1 MNHDIVAD
9 GAARLHQSPLLR
21 VLAAT
26 TVSMHFF
33 FVALW
38 LCERI
43 SLLLLLLLW
52 LCAART
58 ASATITNTPCVKPM
72 LDSYPAFT
80 SRFVAARTVNIYL
93 PACYRANP
101 TQRCAVLYMHDGQN
115 LFDPATSFIGVDWA
129 VHTALE
135 QLLAAHAARP
145 TIIVGIWNTPQRLP
159 EYLPAKPCA
168 LITNPT
174 LRTEFLRKYGTPL
187 SDAYLRFIVSELK
200 PFIDARY
207 RTLPDR
213 ANTFIMG
220 SSMGGLISLYAV
232 CEYPAVFGSA
242 GCLSTHWPAG
252 DGIMIEY
259 LRGALPDP
267 AAHKLYFD
275 HGTATLDASYEAFQH
290 QVDAVLRAAGY
301 TEGTNWLTRRF
312 PGHEHS
318 ERAWRRRVHIP
329 LQFLLA
335 P

>member
-1 MNHDIVAD
+1 
-9 GAARLHQSPLLR
+9 
-21 VLAAT
+21 
-26 TVSMHFF
+26 
-33 FVALW
+33 
-38 LCERI
+38 
-43 SLLLLLLLW
+43 
-52 LCAART
+52 
-58 ASATITNTPCVKPM
+58 M
-72 LDSYPAFT
+72 LDTYPAFT
-80 SRFVAARTVNIYL
+80 SRFVAARNVNVYL
-93 PACYRANP
+93 PACYRENP

-115 LFDPATSFIGVDWA
+115 LFNPATSFIGVDWA

-135 QLLAAHAARP
+135 QLLAAGRIRP

-159 EYLPAKPCA
+159 EYMPAKPCA

-174 LRTEFLRKYGTPL
+174 HRAEFARKYGAPR
-187 SDAYLRFIVSELK
+187 SDEYLRFIVTELK

-232 CEYPAVFGSA
+232 CEYPAVFGGA

-252 DGIMIEY
+252 DGIVREY

-267 AAHKLYFD
+267 ATHKLYFD
-275 HGTATLDASYEAFQH
+275 HGTEALDATYAEFQLA
-290 QVDAVLRAAGY
+290 VDKTMRAAGY
-301 TEGTNWLTRRF
+301 ADGTNWLTRRF
-312 PGHEHS
+312 PGAEHS

-329 LQFLLA
+329 LEFLLA

>member
-1 MNHDIVAD
+1 
-9 GAARLHQSPLLR
+9 
-21 VLAAT
+21 
-26 TVSMHFF
+26 
-33 FVALW
+33 
-38 LCERI
+38 
-43 SLLLLLLLW
+43 
-52 LCAART
+52 
-58 ASATITNTPCVKPM
+58 M
-72 LDSYPAFT
+72 LDTYPAFT
-80 SRFVAARTVNIYL
+80 SRFVAARNVNVHL
-93 PACYRANP
+93 PACYRENP

-135 QLLAAHAARP
+135 QLLAAGRIRP

-159 EYLPAKPCA
+159 EYMPAKPCA

-174 LRTEFLRKYGTPL
+174 HRAELARKYGAPR
-187 SDAYLRFIVSELK
+187 SDEYLRFIVTELK

-232 CEYPAVFGSA
+232 CEYPAVFGGA

-252 DGIMIEY
+252 DGIVREY

-267 AAHKLYFD
+267 ATHKLYFD
-275 HGTATLDASYEAFQH
+275 HGTEALDATYAEFQLA
-290 QVDAVLRAAGY
+290 VDKTMRAAGY
-301 TEGTNWLTRRF
+301 ADGTNWLTRRF
-312 PGHEHS
+312 PGAEHS

-329 LQFLLA
+329 LEFLLA